1 MKSTIKT
8 QTQQQG
14 IGLALL
20 VGLVLTA
27 FVAPSALAK
36 APETDDE
43 KVLYFIGVVMSGQPG
58 FSSLRADEVGLV
70 TQGLQ
75 DALAGNAVEIDAAE
89 YGPKMQLFF
98 QERVEEQVAKEKK
111 ASEGYLAEMTAKEG
125 AEKTDSGLIYI
136 ETEAG
141 KGASPKATDTVKV
154 HYHGTLANGTVF
166 DSSVDRGEPA
176 EFPLNRVIPCWTEG
190 VAKMKPGGKATLV
203 CPAEIAYG
211 DRGAP
216 PSIPGGA
223 TLSFDVELLSVL
235 PAP

>member
-1 MKSTIKT
+1 MPWRAMPSKSTPRNT
-8 QTQQQG
+8 
-14 IGLALL
+14 
-20 VGLVLTA
+20 
-27 FVAPSALAK
+27 
-36 APETDDE
+36 
-43 KVLYFIGVVMSGQPG
+43 
-58 FSSLRADEVGLV
+58 
-70 TQGLQ
+70 
-75 DALAGNAVEIDAAE
+75 
-89 YGPKMQLFF
+89 GPKMQLFF
-98 QERVEEQVAKEKK
+98 QERVEQQVAKEKK
-111 ASEGYLAEMTAKEG
+111 ASEAYLAEMTAKEG

-223 TLSFDVELLSVL
+223 TLSFDVQLLTVL
-235 PAP
+235 PTP